1 MEKYRDLFLA
11 AFSILLLCV
20 ADYGVGTGSRVAM
33 AQPSPGKSDT
43 PAPLKITVG
52 YTTTS
57 ATMLPVWVAAHQGI
71 FRKQGLD
78 AYVVRIRPGAPV
90 SAALYSGEM
99 DVAVAGAEYFMAAR
113 NRGSDHL
120 FIGVGFPYLSGSLF
134 AQPEIRHIK
143 ELRGKTVGISGFG
156 ASSHFSAIMALQHS
170 GIDPNREVKFLA
182 AGGQPEA
189 LAALQKNL
197 IDAAMLYPPVT
208 RQARQLGKVELLN
221 VADLRIPY
229 MSAALVT
236 TERTIKAR
244 HVVLDRFIAAMAE
257 ALKIARMDKERSIAA
272 MGRFLEVKDQGAL
285 EESWLAYR
293 NGFSK
298 DMAIAPE
305 QVQTVLDQMAKRD
318 PAITKTKPSD
328 YIDTQFVE
336 RLGRS
341 GILNTLYP

>member
-1 MEKYRDLFLA
+1 
-11 AFSILLLCV
+11 
-20 ADYGVGTGSRVAM
+20 M

-57 ATMLPVWVAAHQGI
+57 ATMLAVWVAANERI
-71 FRKQGLD
+71 FEKQGLD
-78 AYVVRIRPGAPV
+78 ANVVRIRPAAPV

-99 DVAVAGAEYFMAAR
+99 DVAVAGAEYFIGTRM
-113 NRGSDHL
+113 NGSDHI
-120 FIGVGFPYLSGSLF
+120 FIGVCYPYLSGSLF
-134 AQPEIRHIK
+134 AQPEIKYVK
-143 ELRGKTVGISGFG
+143 ELKGKTIAVSGIG
-156 ASSHFSAIMALQHS
+156 ASSHFSAIMAVQHF
-170 GIDPNREVKFLA
+170 GLDPNREVKFLA

-189 LAALQKNL
+189 LASLQRNL
-197 IDAAMLYPPVT
+197 IEAAMLYPPIT
-208 RQARQLGKVELLN
+208 RKARQLGKVELVN

-244 HVVLDRFIAAMAE
+244 QVVLDRFIAAMAE
-257 ALKIARMDKERSIAA
+257 ALKIARTDKERSIAA

-293 NGFSK
+293 NGFSR

-305 QVQTVLDQMAKRD
+305 QIQTVLDQMAKRD
-318 PAITKTKPSD
+318 PAITKTKPTD

-341 GILNTLYP
+341 GILNKLYP

>member
-11 AFSILLLCV
+11 AFSVLLLSV
-20 ADYGVGTGSRVAM
+20 ADYGVGTGSGVAM

-113 NRGSDHL
+113 NKGSDHV

-170 GIDPNREVKFLA
+170 GLDPNREVKFLA

-229 MSAALVT
+229 MSAALVS
-236 TERTIKAR
+236 TERTIKTK
-244 HVVLDRFIAAMAE
+244 HQVLDRFMASMAE
-257 ALKIARMDKERSIAA
+257 ALKVARTDKERSIAA
-272 MGRFLEVKDQGAL
+272 MARFLEVKDHAAL
-285 EESWLAYR
+285 EESWVAYHD
-293 NGFSK
+293 GFSK
-298 DMAIAPE
+298 DMAITPE
-305 QVQTVLDQMAKRD
+305 QIQTVLDQMAKKD
-318 PAITKTKPSD
+318 PAIAKTKPSD
-328 YIDTQFVE
+328 YIDAQFVE

-341 GILNTLYP
+341 GILNKLYP